1 MNAPA
6 NVAQRDAPFLI
17 LRVEPEGGKAEPI
30 DVSDR
35 VISFRYT
42 DTEKKA
48 DKLSIVV
55 ENFDGAAWDEA
66 TFKKGNLLYLRWGY
80 PGSMSPERV
89 ATITKATGGVEMQIE
104 AQDKSVLM
112 HRKTLSKR
120 YSNVTRSDVVRQIA
134 ERNGFSGDALHIEDT
149 TRIFDTIVQPNIS
162 DARMLKNL
170 AHREGFEFFVDF
182 DGLHWHTRRVDA
194 APTREFTYYNAEIND
209 AAVLSYNV
217 ENDLT
222 AKPAKT
228 KLKGF
233 NPRTKKPFE
242 VTGSNADTK
251 RVVLQEI
258 VEVRDFETGKWV
270 REVRSASEETKPTSE
285 QDEDSAKRRADGRFR
300 KISQRAVEMTIS
312 VLGDPLLLA
321 KSVVIVNGIAKRLD
335 GRYYIRE
342 VEHSISSGGYTC
354 SLKLITD
361 GSRGYRGVSVNDA
374 LFPASK
380 STKGTGDPYGAALA
394 LVNVLNDAQ
403 DAIVVG
409 GNSAGLPASSLIG
422 RLNGLDQ
429 RVSSD
434 PGDSAAFEEAR
445 KAGQEI
451 LAAGSKSGDRSLIN
465 AGRAVVSAATRGKS
479 ASEAA
484 RSRGELNQRPLDT
497 DRNALEAVERDPETQ
512 EWRPK
517 R

>member
-1 MNAPA
+1 MSILD
-6 NVAQRDAPFLI
+6 RDAPFCI
-17 LRVEPEGGKAEPI
+17 LRVEPEGGKAEPVDI
-30 DVSDR
+30 SDR
-35 VISFRYT
+35 VLSFSYT
-42 DTEKKA
+42 DNEKKA
-48 DKLSIVV
+48 DKLTITVD
-55 ENFDGAAWDEA
+55 NFNGDAWDEA

-80 PGSMSPERV
+80 AGYLSPERV
-89 ATITKATGGVEMQIE
+89 AVIRKATGGVEMTIE

-112 HRKTLSKR
+112 HRKTISKR
-120 YSNVTRSDVVRQIA
+120 YSNVRRSDVVRQIA
-134 ERNGFSGDALHIEDT
+134 ERNGFAAQAQHVEDT
-149 TRIFDTIVQPNIS
+149 ERIFDTIVQPNVS

-170 AHREGFEFFVDF
+170 AHKEGFEFFVDF
-182 DGLHWHTRRVDA
+182 DGLHWHKRAVDA
-194 APTREFTYYNAEIND
+194 APTREFRYYNGITRNEMAII
-209 AAVLSYNV
+209 SYSV

-242 VTGSNADTK
+242 VTGSNSDTK

-258 VEVRDFETGKWV
+258 VEVRDFETGTWV
-270 REVRSASEETKPTSE
+270 KELRSASEETKPTSE
-285 QDEDSAKRRADGRFR
+285 QDEDSAKKRADGRFR
-300 KISQRAVEMTIS
+300 KVSQKAVEMTIS
-312 VLGDPLLLA
+312 VIGDPLLLA
-321 KSVVIVNGIAKRLD
+321 KTVVIVGGIAKRLD

-342 VEHSISSGGYTC
+342 VVHSIGSGYTC

-361 GSRGYRGVSVNDA
+361 GSRGYRGVKVNDA

-380 STKGTGDPYGAALA
+380 TTKGTGDPYGAALA
-394 LVNVLNDAQ
+394 LTNVLNDAQ

-409 GNSAGLPASSLIG
+409 GNRAGLPASSLVE
-422 RLNGLDQ
+422 RLNGLDR
-429 RVSSD
+429 RVTDD

-445 KAGQEI
+445 TAGQEI
-451 LAAGSKSGDRSLIN
+451 LAAGSRSGDRSLIN

-484 RSRGELNQRPLDT
+484 RSRGELNQRPLDS
-497 DRNALEAVERDPETQ
+497 DRAALEAVERDPETQ